1 MDGSF
6 GYLYGNQGKDIIY
19 GAPQLPGDNGNERL
33 KGDMDDESD
42 EEGGDD
48 IIYTGD
54 SHADNQGDYV
64 YGGAGN
70 DKLYGQGDADHY
82 FEGNAGDDLIFGGAG
97 NNYLYGD
104 D

>member
-1 MDGSF
+1 M
-6 GYLYGNQGKDIIY
+6 
-19 GAPQLPGDNGNERL
+19 
-33 KGDMDDESD
+33 
-42 EEGGDD
+42 
-48 IIYTGD
+48 
-54 SHADNQGDYV
+54 